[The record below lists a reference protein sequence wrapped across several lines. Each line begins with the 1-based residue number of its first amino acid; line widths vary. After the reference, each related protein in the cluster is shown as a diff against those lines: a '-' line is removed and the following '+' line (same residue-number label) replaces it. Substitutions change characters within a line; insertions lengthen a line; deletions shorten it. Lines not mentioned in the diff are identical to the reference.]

1 MNARAWWLNAEK
13 AWNLSWK
20 NPWLIVASVVSDLV
34 FLFLIGMITTPFREL
49 LIEKIVMIGT
59 IISRNVYATTSLLQQ
74 ALLPES
80 RPLLAWAVILWLCV
94 LLITYF
100 LYSLFQGSAWFCCSR
115 VVHNDSSWWYYV
127 RRFALINLFWIC
139 VYAVLHLLD
148 VYLSLRQRFLVL
160 ATQSS
165 VTDTP
170 GILLW
175 IVSSVLGLVA
185 VFSYATL
192 NLGAGFQLFSN
203 IRLTGPLILIL
214 AVLGLNLDF
223 FLAFFGK
230 LHPALLVAA
239 GVLILLPLVALARV
253 YIILVSEKQHVGS

>member
-1 MNARAWWLNAEK
+1 MSANKWLSNAEK
-13 AWNLSWK
+13 TWNLAWK
-20 NPWLIVASVVSDLV
+20 SPWLIAASVISDIV
-34 FLFLIGMITTPFREL
+34 FLFLIGVITTPFREL
-49 LIEKIVMIGT
+49 LVEKIVMIGA
-59 IISRNVYATTSLLQQ
+59 IISRNVYATTSVLQQ

-115 VVHNDSSWWYYV
+115 VVHNNSSWWYYV
-127 RRFALINLFWIC
+127 RRFALMNLFWLG
-139 VYAVLHLLD
+139 VYSVLHLLD

-165 VTDTP
+165 ITNTP
-170 GILLW
+170 GILFW
-175 IVSSVLGLVA
+175 VVSSLLGLIA
-185 VFSYATL
+185 VFSYAAL
-192 NLGAGFQLFSN
+192 NLGAGFNLFFDVRIS
-203 IRLTGPLILIL
+203 GPLVLIL

-223 FLAFFGK
+223 FLAFLGK